1 MHVLVNKRSTRC
13 NNSRVSLRASLL
25 SRSKTTHVAIV
36 QGRFER
42 VHDLLLM
49 RDVVDSLWA
58 ARKRQ
63 EEKEEAGVSAQ
74 LDTGK
79 EAREDLARKDSA
91 HYFSTQGW
99 AALDPMPRL
108 AAACFLLNIE
118 SLEALRGDFWVFLK
132 SGFRQALFVWLRVSS
147 LPLSTRHEILHDC
160 AHKKFEPIF
169 SAMTPAL
176 SSRTT

>member
-1 MHVLVNKRSTRC
+1 
-13 NNSRVSLRASLL
+13 
-25 SRSKTTHVAIV
+25 
-36 QGRFER
+36 
-42 VHDLLLM
+42 M

-58 ARKRQ
+58 AKKRQ
-63 EEKEEAGVSAQ
+63 EEKKEAGISAQ

-108 AAACFLLNIE
+108 AVACFLLNIE

-132 SGFRQALFVWLRVSS
+132 SGFRQAFRLVEGELDAAVHAPRNLARLCSQKV
-147 LPLSTRHEILHDC
+147 
-160 AHKKFEPIF
+160 
-169 SAMTPAL
+169 
-176 SSRTT
+176 